1 MVRAGM
7 TELIASLRGMTDAA
21 ADEYTVA
28 GITYWS
34 DGQLQDILDRCRHD
48 YYNHPLAPAVE
59 YMGGDIVYQSYYW
72 HEGQHVERLDSGSA
86 AWLLQDGNG
95 AAAGTADYTPY
106 YEAGY
111 VRFAADQAGRGW
123 ALTYRAYD
131 MNRAASLVWERK
143 AAHVASRF
151 DLSTDNHNLHRSQLR
166 QGYLQMA
173 AHYRNQSSGGSRAV
187 GHTRLNRAD
196 LA

>member
-1 MVRAGM
+1 MARAGM
-7 TELIASLRGMTDAA
+7 VENIAALRGMTDAA

-34 DGQLQDILDRCRHD
+34 DDQLQDVLDSCRFD
-48 YYNHPLAPAVE
+48 QYSQPL
-59 YMGGDIVYQSYYW
+59 YMAAEDIGGVIVYRNYYFA
-72 HEGQHVERLDSGSA
+72 GGHVERAASGGE
-86 AWLLQDGNG
+86 AWRLQDSDGVE
-95 AAAGTADYTPY
+95 AGTADYTAH

-111 VRFAADQAGRGW
+111 VRFNSDQAGKVW
-123 ALTYRAYD
+123 SLTYRQYD
-131 MNRAASLVWERK
+131 LDRAASLVWERK

-151 DLSTDNHNLHRSQLR
+151 DLETDNHNLKRSQMR

-173 AHYRNQSSGGSRAV
+173 AHYRNQSGAI